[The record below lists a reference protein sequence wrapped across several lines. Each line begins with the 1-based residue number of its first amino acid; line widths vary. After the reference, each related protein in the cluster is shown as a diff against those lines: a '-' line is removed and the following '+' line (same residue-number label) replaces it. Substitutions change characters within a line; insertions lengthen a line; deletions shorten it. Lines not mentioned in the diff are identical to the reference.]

1 MPKTTGLQE
10 GNEQSNE
17 FYSSKQGL
25 YDNVITSKPNSKIS
39 QNGVAELKYH
49 MCRLNISQISTKIKH
64 KYLTTQLTKCLGSK
78 LFTFSHCTVHTMEL
92 SKLLDP

>member
-25 YDNVITSKPNSKIS
+25 YDNVITSKPNSKIY
-39 QNGVAELKYH
+39 QDGVAELEYH
-49 MCRLNISQISTKIKH
+49 MCTYIK
-64 KYLTTQLTKCLGSK
+64 Y
-78 LFTFSHCTVHTMEL
+78 FSNL
-92 SKLLDP
+92 SKNKA